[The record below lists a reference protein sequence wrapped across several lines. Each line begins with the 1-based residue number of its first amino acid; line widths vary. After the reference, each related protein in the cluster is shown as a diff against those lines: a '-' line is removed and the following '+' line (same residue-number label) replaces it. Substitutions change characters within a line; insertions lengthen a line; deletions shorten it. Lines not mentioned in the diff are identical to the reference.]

1 VLVSSVV
8 VVDTAPP
15 PGGASTVV
23 HDEDVS
29 CVTAALIVPPF
40 EVVFIRKVHDS
51 TPNDCSI
58 EVRSAD
64 SPGPKSG
71 MNCAVV
77 G

>member
-1 VLVSSVV
+1 VLASV
-8 VVDTAPP
+8 VVDTTPP
-15 PGGASTVV
+15 PGGPSTVV

-29 CVTAALIVPPF
+29 CVTAALIVPAF

-51 TPNDCSI
+51 TPNDFSI

-71 MNCAVV
+71 MNCTLV